1 MYIVQQSI
9 KEPKQEVQC
18 VDNTRTKASSTV
30 LYTVY
35 KTHYKNQC
43 MWYTKEPC
51 QAKAQGTRARAHTRE
66 PKRKLLNLNTKFR
79 FEAKNQAKMRLNAKI
94 MLTSAVFVAFYN
106 LFAL

>member
-1 MYIVQQSI
+1 
-9 KEPKQEVQC
+9 
-18 VDNTRTKASSTV
+18 
-30 LYTVY
+30 
-35 KTHYKNQC
+35 

-51 QAKAQGTRARAHTRE
+51 QAKAQGTRARAHKRE